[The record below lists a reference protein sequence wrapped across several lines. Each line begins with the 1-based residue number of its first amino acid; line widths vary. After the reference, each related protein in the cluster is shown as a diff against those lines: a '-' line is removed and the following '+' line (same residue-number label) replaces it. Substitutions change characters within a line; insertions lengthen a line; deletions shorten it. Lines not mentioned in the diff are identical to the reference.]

1 MRTFLLSALCGIYL
15 TVGLM
20 LAGGCASPSPAPD
33 SNAPFMHQ
41 TNAIPQPYWT
51 NALPAVTP

>member
-1 MRTFLLSALCGIYL
+1 MKRIFAL
-15 TVGLM
+15 VAM
-20 LAGGCASPSPAPD
+20 LALAGCNTPHPATD
-33 SNAPFMHQ
+33 APFMHQ

>member
-1 MRTFLLSALCGIYL
+1 MKTILAILALVAVC
-15 TVGLM
+15 
-20 LAGGCASPSPAPD
+20 GCASPSPAPD